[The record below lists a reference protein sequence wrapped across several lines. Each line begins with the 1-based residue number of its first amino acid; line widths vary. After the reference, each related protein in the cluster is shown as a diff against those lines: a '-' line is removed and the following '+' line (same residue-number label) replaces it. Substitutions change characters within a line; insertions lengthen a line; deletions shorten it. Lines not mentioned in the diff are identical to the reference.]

1 MAGRGWDRLGAARRI
16 WIGSDGQGLAGQGKA
31 DEARRGKAR
40 HGGARRGKADKA
52 LKCNVS
58 LSIDDGWLLNTKH

>member
-1 MAGRGWDRLGAARRI
+1 MDRR
-16 WIGSDGQGLAGQGKA
+16 GLAGT
-31 DEARRGKAR
+31 
-40 HGGARRGKADKA
+40 GGAGIGKADKA